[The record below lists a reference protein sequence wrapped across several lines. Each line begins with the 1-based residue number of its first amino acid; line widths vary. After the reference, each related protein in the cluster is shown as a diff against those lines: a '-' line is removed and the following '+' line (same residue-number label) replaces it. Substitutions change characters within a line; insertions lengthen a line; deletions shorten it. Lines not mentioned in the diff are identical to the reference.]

1 MSHVADALETLPLEF
16 YTRRCCRVLVYRAV
30 FHEILKR
37 SLQYRLDKGFNCVEK
52 HLLLNRLMTPLPLK
66 LDNEELKTDG
76 KVCLAERISLAFIV
90 FIQDVARIISV
101 ARTSY

>member
-1 MSHVADALETLPLEF
+1 
-16 YTRRCCRVLVYRAV
+16 
-30 FHEILKR
+30 
-37 SLQYRLDKGFNCVEK
+37 
-52 HLLLNRLMTPLPLK
+52 MTPLPLN

>member
-1 MSHVADALETLPLEF
+1 
-16 YTRRCCRVLVYRAV
+16 
-30 FHEILKR
+30 
-37 SLQYRLDKGFNCVEK
+37 
-52 HLLLNRLMTPLPLK
+52 MTPLPLK
-66 LDNEELKTDG
+66 LDNEELKTG